1 MIDSLLYQAYKTR
14 VKLTKLRRIFSVPK
28 GQRVIDIGGGDG
40 PFPRADVIC
49 EKFLS
54 DDAER
59 TSPLG
64 NAGTRALVVG
74 DIENLPF
81 ADKSFDFV
89 YCSHILEHT
98 TDPTRAISE
107 ITRIG
112 KRGYIEVPSEYLELA
127 ATSRPGH
134 LWTIRR
140 EADGTLVFRE
150 KAVEN
155 PNPEVDRIF
164 NEELWGKDKLYM
176 AFHWKNYYS
185 VFNIGVNW
193 EGTIKH
199 RVERLPAREAPFHK
213 GDVGDLASMR
223 RALEAAAGQK
233 KTGLRSAIKQYV
245 TDHFTNQN
253 VRSEVLRFVACPSCR
268 GSLSATAPETLSC
281 ASCGSAYPYIR
292 GVPVLLTEHAIVR
305 R

>member
-1 MIDSLLYQAYKTR
+1 MIASFLHELYKAR
-14 VKLTKLRRIFSVPK
+14 VKYTKLRRIFSIPK

-49 EKFLS
+49 EKYLS
-54 DDAER
+54 DDVER

-89 YCSHILEHT
+89 HCSHILEHT
-98 TDPTRAISE
+98 MDPSRAIAE

-127 ATSRPGH
+127 AVSMAAH
-134 LWTIRR
+134 VWTVIRD
-140 EADGTLVFRE
+140 ADGTIVFRE
-150 KAVEN
+150 KEKAI
-155 PNPEVDRIF
+155 PAPEVDRVF
-164 NEELWGKDKLYM
+164 REVLWDRDKLYM

-185 VFNIGVNW
+185 VFNIGVTW

-199 RVERLPAREAPFHK
+199 RVERLPARAAAFQK
-213 GDVGDLASMR
+213 GQVDSLDSIR
-223 RALEAAAGQK
+223 RALAAANAVK
-233 KTGLRSAIKQYV
+233 KTGWRAAVKSFATRQ
-245 TDHFTNQN
+245 FTNPNIRQD
-253 VRSEVLRFVACPSCR
+253 VLSIVACPAC
-268 GSLSATAPETLSC
+268 GGPLATATTTLSC
-281 ASCGSAYPYIR
+281 ARCRLAYPYIN
-292 GVPVLLTEHAIVR
+292 GVPVLLREHAEPLR
-305 R
+305 T

>member
-1 MIDSLLYQAYKTR
+1 MIDSLLCGLYQSR
-14 VKLTKLRRIFSVPK
+14 VKWTKMRRFLSIPK

-49 EKFLS
+49 EKFLG

-64 NAGTRALVVG
+64 YAGSRALVVG
-74 DIENLPF
+74 DIEDLPF

-98 TDPTRAISE
+98 SDPSRAIAE

-112 KRGYIEVPSEYLELA
+112 KRGYIEVPSEYLEYA

-134 LWTIRR
+134 VWTIRQD
-140 EADGTLVFRE
+140 ADGTLVFRE
-150 KAVEN
+150 KPAAK

-164 NEELWGKDKLYM
+164 DEKLWGKDALYM

-185 VFNIGVNW
+185 IFNIGVSW
-193 EGTIKH
+193 EGTIPH
-199 RVERLPAREAPFHK
+199 RVERLPQRSAIEK
-213 GDVGDLASMR
+213 GRVDDVESIR
-223 RALEAAAGQK
+223 RTLEAADAQQ
-233 KTGLRSAIKQYV
+233 KTGARAAIKRYV
-245 TDHFTNQN
+245 TDHYTDTGI
-253 VRSEVLRFVACPSCR
+253 RSRVLSFVACPDCK
-268 GSLSATAPETLSC
+268 GALTENGGEQLVC
-281 ASCGSAYPYIR
+281 AHCKTTYPYIR
-292 GVPVLLTEHAIVR
+292 GVPVLLKEHAR
-305 R
+305 PQR